1 MRIVDESWVMDNLRV
16 SISPAPEP
24 EVYAMFMAGLG
35 LMRLRSIP
43 LSAAYCSAILTS
55 LGSGLVSSPRTGPPS
70 SGVRPPLEY
79 FPLPFP
85 VPLVPI
91 SAIDSLRRLF
101 ASSRNLLFRFSRDV
115 RPAAVDSL
123 SVS

>member
-1 MRIVDESWVMDNLRV
+1 M
-16 SISPAPEP
+16 
-24 EVYAMFMAGLG
+24 
-35 LMRLRSIP
+35 
-43 LSAAYCSAILTS
+43 
-55 LGSGLVSSPRTGPPS
+55 SGLVSSPRTGPPS

-123 SVS
+123 LAAYPYSSLVIDTEKTSLNEPLSRPASPNRSANLSVEKR